1 MDIRKVKKLIELL
14 DESGIAEIEITEGEE
29 SVRISRYA
37 QGAPAAVAPAPAPV
51 TIAAPAPAPAPAA
64 APAADA
70 SAAAAPAPAEPDDEG
85 FLVTAPMVG
94 TYYAASSPGAAP
106 YVQVGDRVNEGD
118 TLCIIEAMKM
128 MNQIEADVSGVIKS
142 IRIQNGEPVEYG
154 QILFVIDQ
162 RQPD

>member
-29 SVRISRYA
+29 SVRISRYS
-37 QGAPAAVAPAPAPV
+37 QNAPAAPVVAAPVAAAPVAAAVAAPAAADAQ
-51 TIAAPAPAPAPAA
+51 AAPAP
-64 APAADA
+64 
-70 SAAAAPAPAEPDDEG
+70 EPEDEG
-85 FLVTAPMVG
+85 FSVTAPMVG
-94 TYYAASSPGAAP
+94 TFYASSSPGAAP

-142 IRIQNGEPVEYG
+142 IRVQNGEPVEYG
-154 QILFVIDQ
+154 QTLIVIDQ
-162 RQPD
+162 RQAD

>member
-37 QGAPAAVAPAPAPV
+37 QGAPAAAPV
-51 TIAAPAPAPAPAA
+51 AYAAPAA
-64 APAADA
+64 APAAPP
-70 SAAAAPAPAEPDDEG
+70 AAAPSAAPAAPAAPAEPEEDG
-85 FLVTAPMVG
+85 FEVAAPMVG
-94 TYYAASSPGAAP
+94 TFYAASSPGAAP

-142 IRIQNGEPVEYG
+142 IRLQNGEPVEFG
-154 QILFVIDQ
+154 QTLIVIDQ
-162 RQPD
+162 RQAD

>member
-29 SVRISRYA
+29 AVRISRYP
-37 QGAPAAVAPAPAPV
+37 QGAAVAPAPVAMV
-51 TIAAPAPAPAPAA
+51 APAPAA
-64 APAADA
+64 APAPAEA
-70 SAAAAPAPAEPDDEG
+70 PTAAAPAEVEEEG
-85 FLVTAPMVG
+85 FLVAAPMVG
-94 TYYAASSPGAAP
+94 TFYAASSPGAAP

-142 IRIQNGEPVEYG
+142 IRVQNGEPVEYG
-154 QILFVIDQ
+154 QTLFVIDQ
-162 RQPD
+162 RASD

>member
-29 SVRISRYA
+29 SVRISRYS
-37 QGAPAAVAPAPAPV
+37 QHAPVAVAPAAAPV
-51 TIAAPAPAPAPAA
+51 AAPAPAA
-64 APAADA
+64 APVAV
-70 SAAAAPAPAEPDDEG
+70 AAPAVADVEEDGYE
-85 FLVTAPMVG
+85 VMSPMVG

-128 MNQIEADVSGVIKS
+128 MNQIETDVSGVIKS
-142 IRIQNGEPVEYG
+142 IRVQNGEPVEFG
-154 QILFVIDQ
+154 QTLFVIDQ
-162 RQPD
+162 RHND